1 MGSCI
6 KSTSSLQTSS
16 FLSDNMVGGD
26 EVQVQE
32 VSEGNAQDET
42 QTLTNEDIKEIKEKV
57 DEEEEVDSLVLLLK
71 KVVDTIMMEEF
82 FETNR
87 KMNLFRHVLA
97 QGVLKFAEGH
107 MDDTPKMER
116 FVDSFRVAWK
126 VYKEDGDKEKTMD
139 AFMKAMDN
147 ELWTPSNS
155 EEDTDV
161 FGV

>member
-1 MGSCI
+1 M
-6 KSTSSLQTSS
+6 
-16 FLSDNMVGGD
+16 
-26 EVQVQE
+26 QE
-32 VSEGNAQDET
+32 VSEGNAQDES

-71 KVVDTIMMEEF
+71 KVVDTVMMEEF

-139 AFMKAMDN
+139 VFMKAMEN
-147 ELWTPSNS
+147 ELWFNEEFPLCS
-155 EEDTDV
+155 EDTKA
-161 FGV
+161 

>member
-1 MGSCI
+1 MYKVDLVTPNLI
-6 KSTSSLQTSS
+6 I
-16 FLSDNMVGGD
+16 LSDNMVGGD

-57 DEEEEVDSLVLLLK
+57 EEKEEIDLVTLLLK
-71 KVVDTIMMEEF
+71 NIIDTVMMEEL
-82 FETNR
+82 FEINR
-87 KMNLFRHVLA
+87 KMNLFRKVLA
-97 QGVLKFAEGH
+97 EGVLKFAEGH
-107 MDDTPKMER
+107 MDDTPKLDR
-116 FVDSFRVAWK
+116 FSDSFRAAWR

>member
-1 MGSCI
+1 MYKVDLVTPNLI
-6 KSTSSLQTSS
+6 I
-16 FLSDNMVGGD
+16 LSDNMVGGD

-42 QTLTNEDIKEIKEKV
+42 QTLTNEEIKEIKEKV
-57 DEEEEVDSLVLLLK
+57 DEEEEGDVMLVLLK
-71 KVVDTIMMEEF
+71 KMVDTIMMEEF

-107 MDDTPKMER
+107 MDDIPKMEK

-139 AFMKAMDN
+139 AFMKAMEN

>member
-1 MGSCI
+1 MYKVELVAPGVI
-6 KSTSSLQTSS
+6 TII
-16 FLSDNMVGGD
+16 MVGGD

-107 MDDTPKMER
+107 MDDTAKMER

-139 AFMKAMDN
+139 AFMKAMEN

>member
-1 MGSCI
+1 
-6 KSTSSLQTSS
+6 
-16 FLSDNMVGGD
+16 MVGGD

-32 VSEGNAQDET
+32 VQEGNAQDET
-42 QTLTNEDIKEIKEKV
+42 QTLTNEDIEEIKEKV
-57 DEEEEVDSLVLLLK
+57 EEKEEKEEIDLVALLLK
-71 KVVDTIMMEEF
+71 KIIDTVMMEEL
-82 FETNR
+82 FEINR
-87 KMNLFRHVLA
+87 KMNLFRKVLA

-107 MDDTPKMER
+107 MDDTPKMDR
-116 FVDSFRVAWK
+116 FSDSFRAAWR

>member
-1 MGSCI
+1 
-6 KSTSSLQTSS
+6 
-16 FLSDNMVGGD
+16 MVGGD
-26 EVQVQE
+26 EV
-32 VSEGNAQDET
+32 QDET
-42 QTLTNEDIKEIKEKV
+42 QTLTNEDSKEEV
-57 DEEEEVDSLVLLLK
+57 DEEEEGDVLHVLLK
-71 KVVDTIMMEEF
+71 KMVDTIMMEEF
-82 FETNR
+82 FEVNR
-87 KMNLFRHVLA
+87 KMNSFRQVLA

-107 MDDTPKMER
+107 MDDTPKMEK

>member
-1 MGSCI
+1 
-6 KSTSSLQTSS
+6 
-16 FLSDNMVGGD
+16 MVGGD
-26 EVQVQE
+26 EVQVQ
-32 VSEGNAQDET
+32 EGNAQDET
-42 QTLTNEDIKEIKEKV
+42 QTLTNEDNEEIKEKV
-57 DEEEEVDSLVLLLK
+57 EEKEEIDLVTLLLK
-71 KVVDTIMMEEF
+71 KIIDTVMMEEL
-82 FETNR
+82 FEINR
-87 KMNLFRHVLA
+87 KMNLFRKVLA

-107 MDDTPKMER
+107 MDDTPKMDR
-116 FVDSFRVAWK
+116 FSDSFRAAWR

>member
-1 MGSCI
+1 
-6 KSTSSLQTSS
+6 
-16 FLSDNMVGGD
+16 MVGGD

-32 VSEGNAQDET
+32 VQEGNAQDET

-57 DEEEEVDSLVLLLK
+57 EEKEEIDLVTLLLK
-71 KVVDTIMMEEF
+71 KIIDTVMMEEL
-82 FETNR
+82 FEINR
-87 KMNLFRHVLA
+87 KMNLFRKVLA

-126 VYKEDGDKEKTMD
+126 VFKKDGDQKATMD
-139 AFMKAMDN
+139 AFMKAMGN
-147 ELWTPSNS
+147 ELWIPSNS

>member
-1 MGSCI
+1 
-6 KSTSSLQTSS
+6 
-16 FLSDNMVGGD
+16 MVGGD
-26 EVQVQE
+26 EVQVQ
-32 VSEGNAQDET
+32 EGNAQDET

-57 DEEEEVDSLVLLLK
+57 DEKEEIDLVVVLLK
-71 KVVDTIMMEEF
+71 KIIDTVMIEEL
-82 FETNR
+82 FEINR
-87 KMNLFRHVLA
+87 KMNLFRKVLA
-97 QGVLKFAEGH
+97 EGVLKFAEGH
-107 MDDTPKMER
+107 MDDTPKLDR
-116 FVDSFRVAWK
+116 FSDSFREAWR

>member
-1 MGSCI
+1 
-6 KSTSSLQTSS
+6 
-16 FLSDNMVGGD
+16 MVDGD

-32 VSEGNAQDET
+32 VQEGNAQDEM
-42 QTLTNEDIKEIKEKV
+42 QGPQLTNEDIKEIKEKV
-57 DEEEEVDSLVLLLK
+57 NEEEECDVLHVLLK
-71 KVVDTIMMEEF
+71 KVVETIMMEEF
-82 FETNR
+82 FEINR
-87 KMNLFRHVLA
+87 KMNLFRKVLA
-97 QGVLKFAEGH
+97 EGVLKFAEGH

-116 FVDSFRVAWK
+116 FVDSFRVAWR

-147 ELWTPSNS
+147 KLWTPSNS

>member
-1 MGSCI
+1 
-6 KSTSSLQTSS
+6 
-16 FLSDNMVGGD
+16 MVGGD
-26 EVQVQE
+26 EVQVQ
-32 VSEGNAQDET
+32 EGNAQDET

-57 DEEEEVDSLVLLLK
+57 DEEEEGDFLHVMLK
-71 KVVDTIMMEEF
+71 KLVETIMMEEF

-87 KMNLFRHVLA
+87 KMNLFRRVLA
-97 QGVLKFAEGH
+97 QGILKFAEGH
-107 MDDTPKMER
+107 MDDTPKVDR
-116 FVDSFRVAWK
+116 FSDSFRAAWR

>member
-1 MGSCI
+1 
-6 KSTSSLQTSS
+6 
-16 FLSDNMVGGD
+16 MVGGD
-26 EVQVQE
+26 EVQVQ
-32 VSEGNAQDET
+32 EGNAQDET
-42 QTLTNEDIKEIKEKV
+42 QTLTNEDIEEIKEKV
-57 DEEEEVDSLVLLLK
+57 EEKEEKEEIDLVALLLK
-71 KVVDTIMMEEF
+71 KIIDTVMMEEL
-82 FETNR
+82 FEINR
-87 KMNLFRHVLA
+87 KMNLFRKVLA

-107 MDDTPKMER
+107 MDDTPKLDR
-116 FVDSFRVAWK
+116 FSDSFRAAWR